1 MGRGESEELD
11 PEEKRQARG
20 ILETL
25 GGRGGGGA
33 CLQLLPF
40 PPGEAWRLS
49 GFRGQLVATR
59 KATDSPLEK
68 SH

>member
-25 GGRGGGGA
+25 GGRGGGGGRVSSF
-33 CLQLLPF
+33 CLSLPV
-40 PPGEAWRLS
+40 RLGGS
-49 GFRGQLVATR
+49 LGSEV
-59 KATDSPLEK
+59 S
-68 SH
+68 